1 MLEAVPL
8 LVTTLV
14 LVSVFAYSFALLQLE
29 DIRHNWNDRRCE
41 PLVMM
46 MANMVPT
53 DPNINSSDFSS
64 DNFNFC
70 ITQLI
75 DSSIAIFLAPMLS
88 LFSKQVDATKPIND
102 SMNYLKSMAASLLAP
117 LYSLF
122 DTLWRKFGYVIYH
135 MARIFYKLH
144 SAMDRVFSIAVA
156 SLFAGMSMYKAIQNA
171 IGFTFQ
177 VIIAIL
183 IILVILVIFL
193 YFIMWPLIPIILV
206 MIGILSSTVYAANVS
221 GMSGSFC
228 AAGDTL
234 VKMKSGWKPV
244 SEVVPG
250 DELDSGTVEGVLQVS
265 CKGNGTCVSINGVTI
280 SRSHLLWLEAKG
292 KWIFAGTHPDAK
304 DCKSPDNLYCLNTT
318 THTWTVKKSGGE
330 MILRDWEEL
339 PDGHDSEWDDLI
351 YMLLNGVSL
360 SPSPS
365 PSPDTRAGG
374 RGLLGEN
381 TVVWDKHGYPI
392 RMADVKIGD
401 MILDGRGYTRVI
413 GVYSDAE
420 AVPIA
425 GPNTSI
431 WYFAKPIKHWIHPYP
446 FYTNDY
452 GSGKHLITE
461 SGTFFIEHF
470 SFKVLVR
477 DFTEV
482 GADRIHE
489 TYSFVEKYLY

>member
-29 DIRHNWNDRRCE
+29 DIRHNWNDKRCE

-53 DPNINSSDFSS
+53 DPTINSSDFSS

-75 DSSIAIFLAPMLS
+75 DSSIAIFLAPMLT

-171 IGFTFQ
+171 IGFTIQ

-193 YFIMWPLIPIILV
+193 YFVMWPVIPLILV
-206 MIGILSSTVYAANVS
+206 MIGILSTTVYAANVS

-228 AAGDTL
+228 VAGNTL

-244 SEVVPG
+244 SEVKAG

-265 CKGNGTCVSINGVTI
+265 GKGNGKDTCVSINDVII
-280 SRSHLLWLEAKG
+280 SKTHLLWLEAKG
-292 KWIFAGTHPDAK
+292 KWIFAGSHPNAK
-304 DCKSPDNLYCLNTT
+304 PVSSPEYLYCLNTT
-318 THTWTVKKSGGE
+318 THTWTVKQKNQE
-330 MILRDWEEL
+330 LLLRDWEEL

-351 YMLLNGVSL
+351 YTLLNGVPR
-360 SPSPS
+360 PSTS
-365 PSPDTRAGG
+365 GQSNGG

-392 RMADVKIGD
+392 RIADVKIGD
-401 MILDGRGYTRVI
+401 TILDGRGYTRVI

-431 WYFAKPIKHWIHPYP
+431 WYFAASTKHWIHPYP

-461 SGTFFIEHF
+461 SGTFYIDHF

-489 TYSFVEKYLY
+489 TYSFVENYLP